1 VVAIHATRRENP
13 VPTPI
18 RFPTEAANADSMQD
32 DAPGP
37 AAKSAPQ
44 PQRPQKQ
51 PADSPDSTVKPGKD
65 INAPGFVRDKDAG
78 KP

>member
-1 VVAIHATRRENP
+1 M
-13 VPTPI
+13 PTPI

-37 AAKSAPQ
+37 AAKGTPE
-44 PQRPQKQ
+44 PQRTQKQ
-51 PADSPDSTVKPGKD
+51 PADSPDSAVKPGKD
-65 INAPGFVRDKDAG
+65 INAPGFVRDKDAV

>member
-1 VVAIHATRRENP
+1 M
-13 VPTPI
+13 PTPI

-37 AAKSAPQ
+37 AAKGTPE
-44 PQRPQKQ
+44 PRRTQKQ
-51 PADSPDSTVKPGKD
+51 PADSSDTAKPGKD

>member
-1 VVAIHATRRENP
+1 
-13 VPTPI
+13 
-18 RFPTEAANADSMQD
+18 MQD

-37 AAKSAPQ
+37 AAKGTPE
-44 PQRPQKQ
+44 PRRTQKQ
-51 PADSPDSTVKPGKD
+51 PADSSDTAKPGKD

>member
-1 VVAIHATRRENP
+1 MPT
-13 VPTPI
+13 PTPI

-37 AAKSAPQ
+37 AAKETPKSPGDAKQVPTQ
-44 PQRPQKQ
+44 PRDGE
-51 PADSPDSTVKPGKD
+51 AKPGKD

-78 KP
+78 NP

>member
-1 VVAIHATRRENP
+1 M
-13 VPTPI
+13 PTPI

-37 AAKSAPQ
+37 AAKDVSKPPDARKRPSADP
-44 PQRPQKQ
+44 R
-51 PADSPDSTVKPGKD
+51 DSAVKPGKD
-65 INAPGFVRDKDAG
+65 INAPGFVRDQDAD

>member
-1 VVAIHATRRENP
+1 M
-13 VPTPI
+13 PTPI
-18 RFPTEAANADSMQD
+18 RFPTEAANSDSMQD

-37 AAKSAPQ
+37 AAKETPKSPAPD
-44 PQRPQKQ
+44 KQ
-51 PADSPDSTVKPGKD
+51 PPPAESRDAQAKPGKD